1 VARGLLTFGSDVEVF
16 RKELSMIKKL
26 LCSLCLLAFACIS
39 VPARGEAPC
48 KPVQIAE
55 ATPCVQEQLQ
65 PLREASTY
73 NETSEVTDNAD
84 GTKTVTFVFNP
95 KCLDDPTPC
104 RLASRSVTAVVDCT
118 TSTATCPQ

>member
-1 VARGLLTFGSDVEVF
+1 
-16 RKELSMIKKL
+16 MIKKL
-26 LCSLCLLAFACIS
+26 VCSLCLLALGY
-39 VPARGEAPC
+39 VTTPAQGAEPC
-48 KPVQIAE
+48 KPIQIAE
-55 ATPCVQEQLQ
+55 ATPCVQEQLK
-65 PLREASTY
+65 PLRELKTY
-73 NETSEVTDNAD
+73 NETSTVTDNTD

>member
-1 VARGLLTFGSDVEVF
+1 
-16 RKELSMIKKL
+16 MIKKL
-26 LCSLCLLAFACIS
+26 VCSLCLLAFAY
-39 VPARGEAPC
+39 VTTPAAQGAEPC
-48 KPVQIAE
+48 KPIQIAE

-65 PLREASTY
+65 PLRESKIY
-73 NETSEVTDNAD
+73 NETSSVTDNPD